1 MKRKSLMKR
10 MVAMGVCALMMGTS
24 LTGCGVAVADKSKLE
39 TNEEVKAEA
48 NSENGS
54 ETGSAGSAGEVITKY
69 GKELAN
75 LDLDGTLNKQYEGQS
90 IVVPVMSG
98 DFEKAINDVVPIF
111 EELTGADVIVESVPG
126 EQFTDKLQLDLNN
139 TKRYDVV
146 LAPIAFLHSF
156 AAAQKI
162 EPLQPMLDQYA
173 SESYDV
179 QDFIPALFETYG
191 MYQGDLYA
199 LPYKPDVE
207 LLFYRKDLFE
217 DEAVK
222 KAFLEKSGRELTV
235 PKTNEEL
242 LEVAEFFTK
251 SNNAE
256 SPVEYGY
263 STNMLKGCTRLLFTN
278 RGGDDVNEELKPNMN
293 NQAGIDA
300 LNRILELQKSA
311 PKEWMQ
317 MGWDEANQ
325 FFANGNAAM
334 MEQWPGLWNTCQADG
349 SAVKDKIGVAMA
361 PGATPVLGGWGV
373 GISAGSKNKELAWK
387 FVEFITSKDG
397 ELLKIENT
405 MDPCRQSTYEIPG
418 VKESSLLYDALMES
432 LGYAKTLADVDIP
445 YISSKLNDVM
455 ELHIQEAMSLKV
467 TPEEAL
473 KAMEKEFLEEMSKV
487 E

>member
-1 MKRKSLMKR
+1 MKKLITMGMCLVMAVTMLAGCK
-10 MVAMGVCALMMGTS
+10 VALTDETKPEDTVTS
-24 LTGCGVAVADKSKLE
+24 QPKENDAQE
-39 TNEEVKAEA
+39 N
-48 NSENGS
+48 ENG
-54 ETGSAGSAGEVITKY
+54 TIVKY
-69 GKELAN
+69 GKELTN
-75 LDLDGTLNKQYEGQS
+75 LSLDGTLSKQYEGQS

-139 TKRYDVV
+139 TKRYDIV

-156 AAAQKI
+156 AASQKI
-162 EPLQPMLDQYA
+162 EPLQPMIDQYA
-173 SESYDV
+173 GASYDTG
-179 QDFIPALFETYG
+179 DFIPALFETYG
-191 MYQGDLYA
+191 MYQGSLYA
-199 LPYKPDVE
+199 IPYKPDVE

-222 KAFLEKSGRELTV
+222 ASFKEKYGRDLEV

-242 LEVAEFFTK
+242 MEVAGFFTK
-251 SNNAE
+251 SANPD
-256 SPVEYGY
+256 SPVDYGY
-263 STNMLKGCTRLLFTN
+263 STNMMKGCTRLLFIN
-278 RGGDDVNEELKPNMN
+278 RGGDDVNESLQPNMN
-293 NQAGIDA
+293 NQEGIDA
-300 LNRILELQKSA
+300 LNRVLELQKYA

-405 MDPCRQSTYEIPG
+405 MDPCRTSTYAIDE
-418 VKESSLLYDALMES
+418 VSKSSALYDALMES
-432 LGYAKTLADVDIP
+432 LKYAKTLADVDIP
-445 YISSKLNDVM
+445 YVSSKLNDVM
-455 ELHIQEAMSLKV
+455 ELHIQEAMNGNV
-467 TPEEAL
+467 TPEKALADMEA
-473 KAMEKEFLEEMSKV
+473 EFQKEIEGALQ
-487 E
+487 